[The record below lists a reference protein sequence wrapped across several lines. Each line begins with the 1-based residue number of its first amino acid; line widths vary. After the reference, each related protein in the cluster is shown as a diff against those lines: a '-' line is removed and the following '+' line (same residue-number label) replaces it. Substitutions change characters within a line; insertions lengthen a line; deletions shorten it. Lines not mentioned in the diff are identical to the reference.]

1 MKELRL
7 RLTKVDYMLS
17 RFFLCICLC
26 FCYLAEAQSLKRTY
40 CNPMDISY
48 RYNFEQLNEKISYRS
63 GADPV
68 IINHKNEYYLF
79 VTIQGGWWHSKDLSN
94 WRYVVPDKWPMEDMC
109 APAALSV
116 RDTLYLFQ
124 STFEQRPIFI
134 STEPEKGKLQFYNR
148 WLPRLPKDIGPWDPA
163 LFHDDDTDKW
173 YMYWGSSNVYPI
185 FGAELDKSRNLTYA
199 GNNPAEAYKAMFWL
213 DPYNHGWERFGPN
226 HSDPFKPFTEGAW
239 MTKHN
244 NKYYL
249 QYGAPGTEYNVYGNG
264 TYVGKT
270 PLGPWEYAPYNPI
283 AYKPGGFATGCGH
296 GNTFQD
302 IHGNYWNTGTT
313 WIGYNWGMERRIV
326 MNPAGF
332 DKDDQMY
339 VDTRFGDYPHHLP
352 TKKWSGL
359 DGQRSDELFTG
370 WMLLNYRKPVVAS
383 STLANTLPKDT
394 VTADRVAD
402 ENPRTFW
409 VAGQNNRS
417 DGSSGETL
425 TTDLGAEHDIRAV
438 QVNYI
443 DYKQTIFDSDSTVY
457 TQFKILTSLDGKTF
471 DVVADLTKEPKKD
484 HTCAYV
490 EIPARAGGKPVRARY
505 VRYEHV
511 YVAGPTLAI
520 NAFRVFGNGLGK
532 APATPTGL
540 TVKRHKDQR
549 NADISWGKVPN
560 ATGYNIRW
568 GIAPDK
574 LYQTYQ
580 FFHDQAHHESS
591 KPFELRA
598 LNVGVP
604 YYFAVEAFNES
615 GVSGVSE
622 VVGVK

>member
-1 MKELRL
+1 MLNTGTKPDNVVRF
-7 RLTKVDYMLS
+7 LTLTILLTGSLVAGYVPA
-17 RFFLCICLC
+17 I
-26 FCYLAEAQSLKRTY
+26 AQQKPKLTY

-68 IINHKNEYYLF
+68 IINHKKEYYLF
-79 VTIQGGWWHSKDLSN
+79 VTIQGGWWHSKDMVN
-94 WRYVVPDKWPMEDMC
+94 WRYIVPDKWPMEDMC

-124 STFEQRPIFI
+124 STFEQRPIFY
-134 STEPEKGKLQFYNR
+134 STEPEKGKLKFFNR

-173 YMYWGSSNVYPI
+173 YMYWGSSNVYPL

-199 GNNPAEAYKAMFWL
+199 GNNPAASYKAMLWL
-213 DPYNHGWERFGPN
+213 DPYKHGWERFGPN

-244 NKYYL
+244 GKYYL

-264 TYVGKT
+264 TYVGKD
-270 PLGPWEYAPYNPI
+270 PLGPFEYAPYNPV

-302 IHGNYWNTGTT
+302 NVGNYWNTGTT

-332 DKDDQMY
+332 DKDDQLFAN
-339 VDTRFGDYPHHLP
+339 TRFGDFPHYLP
-352 TKKWSGL
+352 DKNISTQNGMNT
-359 DGQRSDELFTG
+359 DELFTG
-370 WMLLNYRKPVVAS
+370 WMLLSYKKPAVAS
-383 STLANTLPKDT
+383 STFRASAADTLS
-394 VTADRVAD
+394 ADKTTD

-409 VAGQNNRS
+409 VAGQNKP
-417 DGSSGETL
+417 GETL
-425 TTDLGAEHDIRAV
+425 TLDLGAERDVRAV
-438 QVNYI
+438 QVDYI
-443 DYKQTIFDSDSTVY
+443 DYQQTIYDSDSTVY
-457 TQFKILTSLDGKTF
+457 TQFKILASTDNKKWT
-471 DVVADLTKEPKKD
+471 VVADLTKEPKRD
-484 HTCAYV
+484 RACAYV
-490 EIPARAGGKPVRARY
+490 QLEKPARARY

-511 YVAGPTLAI
+511 YVAGSHLAI

-532 APATPTGL
+532 VPTTPATL
-540 TVKRHKDQR
+540 TAKRQKDQR
-549 NADISWGKVPN
+549 NADLSWSKVPG
-560 ATGYNIRW
+560 AVGYNIRW

-574 LYQTYQ
+574 LYQNYQ
-580 FFHDQAHHESS
+580 FWNDE
-591 KPFELRA
+591 PNTFELRA

-604 YYFAVEAFNES
+604 YYFAIEAFDEN
-615 GVSGVSE
+615 GVSVLSKVVSD
-622 VVGVK
+622 GSGLGKP

>member
-1 MKELRL
+1 MKSC
-7 RLTKVDYMLS
+7 LS
-17 RFFLCICLC
+17 CLLL
-26 FCYLAEAQSLKRTY
+26 LAVSVASAQAQTPQSTY

-48 RYNFEQLNEKISYRS
+48 RYNFEQLNEGISYRS

-79 VTIQGGWWHSKDLSN
+79 VTIQGGWWHSKNLVD

-163 LFHDDDTDKW
+163 LFHDPDTDKW

-185 FGAELDKSRNLTYA
+185 FGAELDKKRNLTYA
-199 GNNPAEAYKAMFWL
+199 ASNKTDVSNAYKAMFWL
-213 DPYNHGWERFGPN
+213 DPYQHGWERFGPN

-244 NKYYL
+244 GKYYL
-249 QYGAPGTEYNVYGNG
+249 QYGAPGTEYNVYANG
-264 TYVGKT
+264 TYVGKD

-283 AYKPGGFATGCGH
+283 AYKPGGYATGCGH

-302 IHGNYWNTGTT
+302 NFGNYWNTGTT
-313 WIGYNWGMERRIV
+313 WLGIVWGMERRIV
-326 MNPAGF
+326 MHPAGF
-332 DKDDQMY
+332 DKDDQLFAN
-339 VDTRFGDYPHHLP
+339 TRFGDFPHRLP
-352 TKKWSGL
+352 TKKWT
-359 DGQRSDELFTG
+359 DRDELFTG
-370 WMLLNYRKPVVAS
+370 WMLLNYKKPITAS
-383 STLANTLPKDT
+383 STKDT
-394 VTADRVAD
+394 LRAELAVD

-409 VAGQNNRS
+409 ATRNRP
-417 DGSSGETL
+417 GETL
-425 TTDLGAEHDIRAV
+425 TVDLGTDHDLRAV
-438 QVNYI
+438 QVNYV
-443 DYKQTIFDSDSTVY
+443 DHQNTIFNSDSTVY
-457 TQFKILTSLDGKTF
+457 TQFRIHTSHDGKRWE
-471 DVVADLTKEPKKD
+471 VAADLTKGPKRD
-484 HTCAYV
+484 HACAYV
-490 EIPARAGGKPVRARY
+490 ELPTRPDGSPIRARY

-511 YVAGPTLAI
+511 YTAGPYLAV
-520 NAFRVFGNGLGK
+520 NGFRIFGNGLGK
-532 APATPTGL
+532 APAAPPKITA
-540 TVKRHKDQR
+540 VRQKDQR
-549 NADISWGKVPN
+549 NVDLAWQKAPN
-560 ATGYNIRW
+560 AVGYNIRW

-580 FFHDQAHHESS
+580 FWNDQANT
-591 KPFELRA
+591 FELRA

-604 YYFAVEAFNES
+604 YYFAIEAFNEN

-622 VVGVK
+622 VVGIK

>member
-1 MKELRL
+1 MNTLRL
-7 RLTKVDYMLS
+7 LLALCLLS
-17 RFFLCICLC
+17 AF
-26 FCYLAEAQSLKRTY
+26 ATAQTPKQPNAADRSPARTY

-48 RYNFEQLNEKISYRS
+48 RYNFEQMNERVSYRS

-68 IINHKNEYYLF
+68 IINHKGEYYLF

-134 STEPEKGKLQFYNR
+134 STEPEKGKLKFYNR

-163 LFHDDDTDKW
+163 LFHDPDTDKW

-185 FGAELDKSRNLTYA
+185 FGAELDKSRKLTYA

-213 DPYNHGWERFGPN
+213 DPYKHGWERFGPN

-239 MTKHN
+239 MTKYN
-244 NKYYL
+244 GKYYL

-264 TYVGKT
+264 TYVGKD
-270 PLGPWEYAPYNPI
+270 PLGPFEYAPYNPI

-302 IHGNYWNTGTT
+302 NYGNYWNTGTT
-313 WIGYNWGMERRIV
+313 WIGVNWGMERRIV

-332 DKDDQMY
+332 DKDDQMH
-339 VDTRFGDYPHHLP
+339 VNTRFGDYPHYLP
-352 TKKWSGL
+352 TGKWTN
-359 DGQRSDELFTG
+359 RDELFTG
-370 WMLLNYRKPVVAS
+370 WMLLNYRKPVTAS
-383 STLANTLPKDT
+383 STLATAPTDT

-409 VAGQNNRS
+409 VAGQNK
-417 DGSSGETL
+417 SGETL
-425 TTDLGAEHDIRAV
+425 TTDLGAEADIRAV
-438 QVNYI
+438 QVDYF
-443 DYKQTIFDSDSTVY
+443 DYKLDIFDSDSTVY
-457 TQFKILTSLDGKTF
+457 TQFKILTSLDGKRWET
-471 DVVADLTKEPKKD
+471 VADLTKEPKKD
-484 HTCAYV
+484 HACAYV
-490 EIPARAGGKPVRARY
+490 EISVRADGKPVRARY

-511 YVAGPTLAI
+511 YTAGKHLSI
-520 NAFRVFGNGLGK
+520 NAFRVFGTGTGK
-532 APATPTGL
+532 APATPPGL
-540 TVKRHKDQR
+540 TVKRQKDQR
-549 NADISWGKVPN
+549 NADISWGKVPG

-580 FFHDQAHHESS
+580 FFHDQAGPRSAHHDTAS
-591 KPFELRA
+591 PFELRA

-604 YYFAVEAFNES
+604 YYFAIEAFNEN
-615 GVSGVSE
+615 GVSALSE
-622 VVGVK
+622 VVSGE

>member
-1 MKELRL
+1 MRYLFL
-7 RLTKVDYMLS
+7 FISLLLS
-17 RFFLCICLC
+17 CSSSV
-26 FCYLAEAQSLKRTY
+26 LAQTTY

-79 VTIQGGWWHSKDLSN
+79 VTIQGGWWHSKDLAN
-94 WRYVVPDKWPMEDMC
+94 WQYVVPDKWPMEDMC

-134 STEPEKGKLQFYNR
+134 STQPEKGKLTFYNR

-199 GNNPAEAYKAMFWL
+199 GNNPAQAYKAMFWL
-213 DPYNHGWERFGPN
+213 DPYQHGWERFGPN
-226 HSDPFKPFTEGAW
+226 HADPIKPFVEGAW

-244 NKYYL
+244 GKYYL

-264 TYVGKT
+264 TYVGKD
-270 PLGPWEYAPYNPI
+270 PLGPFEYAPYNPI
-283 AYKPGGFATGCGH
+283 SYKPGGFATGTGH

-302 IHGNYWNTGTT
+302 TYGNYWNTGTT
-313 WIGYNWGMERRIV
+313 WIGVNWGMERRI
-326 MNPAGF
+326 MMHPAGF
-332 DKDDQMY
+332 DKDDQLFAT
-339 VDTRFGDYPHHLP
+339 TRFGDWPHRLP
-352 TKKWSGL
+352 TKKWT
-359 DGQRSDELFTG
+359 DREDLFTG
-370 WMLLNYRKPVVAS
+370 WMLLNYKKPVVAS
-383 STLANTLPKDT
+383 STLTPT
-394 VTADRVAD
+394 GADSIRATFVAD

-409 VAGQNNRS
+409 VAAQNR
-417 DGSSGETL
+417 SGETL
-425 TTDLGAEHDIRAV
+425 TTDLGALCEVKAV
-438 QVNYI
+438 QVDYF
-443 DYKQTIFDSDSTVY
+443 DYKLNIFDSDSTVY
-457 TQFKILTSLDGKTF
+457 TQFKILTSPDNKSWT
-471 DVVADLTKEPKKD
+471 VAADLTREPKRD
-484 HTCAYV
+484 RACAYV
-490 EIPARAGGKPVRARY
+490 EFKQPQRARY

-511 YVAGPTLAI
+511 YTAGQHLSI
-520 NAFRVFGNGLGK
+520 NAFRIFGNGTSK
-532 APATPTGL
+532 APAVPTM
-540 TVKRHKDQR
+540 TAKRQKDQR
-549 NADISWGKVPN
+549 NADLTWTKVPG
-560 ATGYNIRW
+560 AVGYNVRW

-580 FFHDQAHHESS
+580 FWHDQPSA
-591 KPFELRA
+591 FELRA

-604 YYFAVEAFNES
+604 YYFAIESFNET
-615 GVSGVSE
+615 GVSALSPVVSAIN
-622 VVGVK
+622 

>member
-1 MKELRL
+1 MRPALF
-7 RLTKVDYMLS
+7 
-17 RFFLCICLC
+17 FFLLLNGLIS
-26 FCYLAEAQSLKRTY
+26 AIAQPNAQRTY

-68 IINHKNEYYLF
+68 IINHKKEYYLF
-79 VTIQGGWWHSKDLSN
+79 VTIQGGWWHSKDLMN
-94 WRYVVPDKWPMEDMC
+94 WDYIVPDKWPMEDMC

-124 STFEQRPIFI
+124 STFEQRPIFY
-134 STEPEKGKLQFYNR
+134 STEPEKGKLKFLNR
-148 WLPRLPKDIGPWDPA
+148 WMPRLPKDIGPWDPA

-199 GNNPAEAYKAMFWL
+199 GNIPAEAYKAMFWL
-213 DPYNHGWERFGPN
+213 DPYKHGWERFGPN

-239 MTKHN
+239 MTKYN
-244 NKYYL
+244 GTYYL

-264 TYVGKT
+264 TYTSKS
-270 PLGPWEYAPYNPI
+270 PLGPWEYAPYNPV

-302 IHGNYWNTGTT
+302 NFGNYWNTGTT

-332 DKDDQMY
+332 DKDGQMFAN
-339 VDTRFGDYPHHLP
+339 TRFGDYPHYLA
-352 TKKWSGL
+352 TKKMPGLDGPGL
-359 DGQRSDELFTG
+359 DGQTHDELFTG
-370 WMLLNYRKPVVAS
+370 WMLLSYRKPVVAS
-383 STLANTLPKDT
+383 STMDTL
-394 VTADRVAD
+394 TADKVAD

-409 VAGQNNRS
+409 VAKQNK
-417 DGSSGETL
+417 SGETL
-425 TTDLGAEHDIRAV
+425 TVDLGAAHDVKAV
-438 QVNYI
+438 QVDYI
-443 DYKQTIFDSDSTVY
+443 DYKQTIFDSDSAVY
-457 TQFKILTSLDGKTF
+457 TQFRILTSTDGRKFT
-471 DVVADLTKEPKKD
+471 VAADLTKEPKRD
-484 HTCAYV
+484 RACAYV
-490 EIPARAGGKPVRARY
+490 ELAQPTRARY

-520 NAFRVFGNGLGK
+520 NAFRVFGNGFGK
-532 APATPTGL
+532 APATPTM
-540 TVKRHKDQR
+540 TAKRQKDER
-549 NADISWGKVPN
+549 NADLSWSKPTAKSGEQP
-560 ATGYNIRW
+560 TGYNIRW

-580 FFHDQAHHESS
+580 FWSDEPSV
-591 KPFELRA
+591 FELRA

-604 YYFAVEAFNES
+604 YYFAIEAFNEN
-615 GVSGVSE
+615 GVSALSN
-622 VVGVK
+622 VVDDGSGAGKK

>member
-1 MKELRL
+1 MLRFL
-7 RLTKVDYMLS
+7 FFFVFCLFAGCSFGQTSAS
-17 RFFLCICLC
+17 R
-26 FCYLAEAQSLKRTY
+26 QKTY

-79 VTIQGGWWHSKDLSN
+79 VTIQGGWWHSTDLIN

-124 STFEQRPIFI
+124 STFEQRPIFY
-134 STEPEKGKLQFYNR
+134 STEPEKGKLKFFNR

-185 FGAELDKSRNLTYA
+185 FGAELDKNRKLTYA
-199 GNNPAEAYKAMFWL
+199 GNNPAESYKAMLWL
-213 DPYNHGWERFGPN
+213 DPYAHGWERFGPN

-239 MTKHN
+239 MTKYN
-244 NKYYL
+244 GKYYL

-270 PLGPWEYAPYNPI
+270 PLGPFEYAPYNPI

-302 IHGNYWNTGTT
+302 NFGNYWNTGTT
-313 WIGYNWGMERRIV
+313 WIGFNWGMERRIV

-332 DKDDQMY
+332 DKDDQLY
-339 VDTRFGDYPHHLP
+339 ANTRFGDFPHYLP
-352 TKKWSGL
+352 TKKL
-359 DGQRSDELFTG
+359 DGPAGPAAQQRDELFTG
-370 WMLLNYRKPVVAS
+370 WMLLSYRKPAVAS
-383 STLANTLPKDT
+383 STYKASVVDSLSADK
-394 VTADRVAD
+394 VTD

-409 VAGQNNRS
+409 VAGQNKP
-417 DGSSGETL
+417 GETL
-425 TTDLGAEHDIRAV
+425 TIDLGAERDVKAV
-438 QVNYI
+438 QVDYI

-457 TQFKILTSLDGKTF
+457 TQFKILTSTDNRTWH
-471 DVVADLTKEPKKD
+471 VAADLTKEPKRD
-484 HTCAYV
+484 RACAYV
-490 EIPARAGGKPVRARY
+490 ELPQPTRARY

-520 NAFRVFGNGLGK
+520 NAFRIFGNGLGK
-532 APATPTGL
+532 APATPASL
-540 TVKRHKDQR
+540 TVKRQKDQR
-549 NADISWGKVPN
+549 NADLRWAKVPG
-560 ATGYNIRW
+560 AVGYNIRW

-580 FFHDQAHHESS
+580 FWNDDRSVGPAHT
-591 KPFELRA
+591 FELRA

-604 YYFAVEAFNES
+604 YYFAIEAFDEN
-615 GVSGVSE
+615 GVSALSKVIDDGS
-622 VVGVK
+622 GLGKK